1 EIVFDADLILEVK
14 FLLAEFAHPVNDV
27 PIRERVFHP
36 DGYLIGDMLQQLRV
50 LLRKGLVP
58 QARHHQGT
66 ERTAVRNQR
75 QAIGRLESLAQYAL
89 RNVGAELLDVA
100 PSDENGLTGGDSVTR
115 RCAFHGH
122 RETLLEQSLTDRQ
135 IQSVNLQSLA
145 FRVIQR

>member
-1 EIVFDADLILEVK
+1 SRIVESVGATVCICSNTFFKAGLSLIISSKLCSMRISSEVE
-14 FLLAEFAHPVNDV
+14 FLLAEFAHPVNDL

-66 ERTAVRNQR
+66 ERTAVRNQW

-89 RNVGAELLDVA
+89 RDVGAEL
-100 PSDENGLTGGDSVTR
+100 
-115 RCAFHGH
+115 
-122 RETLLEQSLTDRQ
+122 
-135 IQSVNLQSLA
+135 
-145 FRVIQR
+145 